1 MSKTIG
7 IAGLGWLGL
16 PLAQR
21 LQFLGFQVKGTVTQ
35 LEKATALQ
43 KKGFNA
49 YPLTLTERGIQGS
62 TDAFLKDI
70 ETLIIMIPP
79 GLRRGTG
86 ADYVLKM
93 TYFLEAIEA
102 SEIQHCIFISS
113 TSVYGDAQQKVNEGD
128 IPKPDTE
135 AGRQLLQVEQLFFNA
150 SFTTSIV
157 RFGGLLGGSRQPV
170 RYLAGREGL
179 NNGDAPVNLIHRED
193 CIGILIKI
201 IKQQAFG
208 HIFNAVHPEHPSK
221 KTYYVQKA
229 KVITTKKAI

>member
-1 MSKTIG
+1 M
-7 IAGLGWLGL
+7 
-16 PLAQR
+16 
-21 LQFLGFQVKGTVTQ
+21 TQ

-135 AGRQLLQVEQLFFNA
+135 AGRQLLQVEQL
-150 SFTTSIV
+150 
-157 RFGGLLGGSRQPV
+157 
-170 RYLAGREGL
+170 
-179 NNGDAPVNLIHRED
+179 
-193 CIGILIKI
+193 
-201 IKQQAFG
+201 
-208 HIFNAVHPEHPSK
+208 
-221 KTYYVQKA
+221 
-229 KVITTKKAI
+229 

>member
-70 ETLIIMIPP
+70 ETLIQQLLPRETLKGFEP
-79 GLRRGTG
+79 QLSLRETTLS
-86 ADYVLKM
+86 A
-93 TYFLEAIEA
+93 
-102 SEIQHCIFISS
+102 
-113 TSVYGDAQQKVNEGD
+113 
-128 IPKPDTE
+128 PKKPAKPKKPKANS
-135 AGRQLLQVEQLFFNA
+135 AGRRDGTRGQND
-150 SFTTSIV
+150 
-157 RFGGLLGGSRQPV
+157 
-170 RYLAGREGL
+170 GRSQ
-179 NNGDAPVNLIHRED
+179 NNGPARRR
-193 CIGILIKI
+193 
-201 IKQQAFG
+201 QAKPRRQTEQ
-208 HIFNAVHPEHPSK
+208 A
-221 KTYYVQKA
+221 
-229 KVITTKKAI
+229 